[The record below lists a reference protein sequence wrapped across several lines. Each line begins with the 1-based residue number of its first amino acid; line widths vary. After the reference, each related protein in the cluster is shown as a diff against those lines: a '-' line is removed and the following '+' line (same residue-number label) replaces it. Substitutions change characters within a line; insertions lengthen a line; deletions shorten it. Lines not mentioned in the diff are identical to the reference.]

1 MFPPLE
7 QIQFNDWL
15 ASKATSILIKGKKA
29 ILSREPV

>member
-15 ASKATSILIKGKKA
+15 ASKATSTLNEGTKA